1 MARRLRTRP
10 GEATPHSSTCVRWT
24 GWNQRPFRAALSDD
38 LLIRRCPIV
47 ASFGLVHR
55 NLCPSPILDKWSGL
69 KREHSSMCL
78 ANRMAQ
84 ATRAVSVS
92 ELSCDATSRTRP
104 VPEPLALPRPARAHS
119 SFQPPP
125 RWARTHSPLVNPTGM
140 RTSSWAAGPDQKI
153 GA

>member
-1 MARRLRTRP
+1 MARR
-10 GEATPHSSTCVRWT
+10 CVHGPARRHLT
-24 GWNQRPFRAALSDD
+24 ALLACAGPGWNKPTFRAALSDD

-84 ATRAVSVS
+84 ATRTMSVS

-119 SFQPPP
+119 SFQPPS
-125 RWARTHSPLVNPTGM
+125 RWARTHYSLVNPTGM